1 MQKILFDRA
10 LTLIAIGMFGLY
22 PLHAQDE
29 PVDVDRLFEIN
40 YESPLTIDLG
50 AEDEEEE
57 EVELKKE
64 KRKRN
69 VFYKIKTK
77 KGFTRTGFG
86 QDVVIELFYYLKV
99 YEEPDPYVRDVF
111 WYDFKKRKITNSSKI
126 NKKYAGI
133 LHGPYLKMV
142 GDQILEEGI
151 FYKGTKHGRWMRYN
165 KYDILQEKKKWYK
178 GWPKEAQ
185 IAYYKDT
192 KERRMRE
199 IIPVHYGERDGDY
212 YAFHKNGRIA
222 VIGEYKHDYKIGLWR
237 EYYGERNRRKR
248 EIQYPE
254 KPFEDEFQPYIS
266 KEWDAGG
273 IVIYDRV
280 KEAKKWQ

>member
-1 MQKILFDRA
+1 MKTQCVLSYMLKFSALGIF
-10 LTLIAIGMFGLY
+10 LTLLFGLLSLSESY
-22 PLHAQDE
+22 AQEE
-29 PVDVDRLFEIN
+29 PVDVDRLFEVN

-50 AEDEEEE
+50 EEEE
-57 EVELKKE
+57 EEAVELKKK

-69 VFYKIKTK
+69 VFYRLKTK

-86 QDVVIELFYYLKV
+86 KDVVVELFYYLKV
-99 YEEPDPYVRDVF
+99 YEEPDSYVRDIF
-111 WYDFKKRKITNSSKI
+111 WYDFKKRKITNSRKI

-133 LHGPYLKMV
+133 LHGPYVKMM

-151 FYKGTKHGRWMRYN
+151 FYKGTKHGRWMRHS

-192 KERRMRE
+192 ESRKMRE

-212 YAFHKNGRIA
+212 YAFHRNGRIA
-222 VIGEYKHDYKIGLWR
+222 VVGKYKHDHKVGLWR
-237 EYYGERNRRKR
+237 EYYGARNRRKR

-254 KPFEDEFQPYIS
+254 KPFDDESQPIHIQRM
-266 KEWDAGG
+266 G
-273 IVIYDRV
+273 
-280 KEAKKWQ
+280 